1 MINENYLRRKDTS
14 YLFAGVMT
22 KARAFSGANPEAKL
36 IYLNRTDVALPLSST
51 VTGALSAAAE
61 SAPRAKGRPILSGD
75 TGRKRVMLFSE
86 RRSVAIM
93 LQEGSRSNPARF
105 LPLRVPKKR

>member
-22 KARAFSGANPEAKL
+22 KARAFSGANPEAEL

-51 VTGALSAAAE
+51 VTGALSAAA
-61 SAPRAKGRPILSGD
+61 RAKGRPILSGD
-75 TGRKRVMLFSE
+75 MGRKRVMLFSE

-105 LPLRVPKKR
+105 LPLRAPKKR